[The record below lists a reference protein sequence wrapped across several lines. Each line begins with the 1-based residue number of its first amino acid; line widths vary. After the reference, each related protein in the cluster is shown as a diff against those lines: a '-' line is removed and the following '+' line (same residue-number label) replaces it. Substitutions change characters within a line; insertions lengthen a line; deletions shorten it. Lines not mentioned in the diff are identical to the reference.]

1 MIKTAIFGKVGGLV
15 LVLILLLIG
24 LGQITDLVNE
34 RQGQRSFA
42 IQSVGKSLAGSQ
54 TLLGPLLQMSCT
66 EEWTVR
72 VNKTTTTTERRDF
85 KRRSAPTTLNIGGT
99 SQLESRARGLHAT
112 QVFTFK
118 SHIAAQWQNLESF
131 KEPLKGAA
139 EHINSKITCEP
150 ATMLLAV
157 SDARGI
163 RQATVK
169 INGVAQTVSSDTL
182 HPAYER
188 GVHVELPGKMD
199 FSAPLDIQIDLE
211 LLGTER
217 ISIVPLGGATQ
228 INLTSNWPH
237 PSFDGQFLPSERK
250 ITDKGFEASWRVSS
264 LASSAQQDVLKQR
277 RLCGS
282 GEAISSESSSASAA
296 AVAAVVASARAA
308 GDEAQ
313 SLQETSSRGCVET
326 LGVAFIDPINTY
338 SLSNRAT
345 KYGLLFIALT
355 FVAVGLFEFMK
366 SLRVHPIQYFL
377 VGAAISIFFLLLVS
391 LSEHL
396 AFAAAYAIASSAC
409 ATLLAYYASHMLGS
423 WKRGLPFGLGIATL
437 YGLLYVLLQLEQT
450 ALVVGAIALFI
461 VLASVMALTR
471 KVDWY
476 AKLKNGGASVPQ
488 AQQ

>member
-15 LVLILLLIG
+15 LVLILLLVG

-34 RQGQRSFA
+34 RQGQRSQA
-42 IQSVGKSLAGSQ
+42 VQSVAKSLAGSQ
-54 TLLGPLLQMSCT
+54 TLLGPLLQMTCT
-66 EEWTVR
+66 EEWTVA
-72 VNKTTTTTERRDF
+72 VNKTQTMTERREF
-85 KRRSAPTTLNIGGT
+85 KRQAVPTMLNIGGT
-99 SQLESRARGLHAT
+99 NQLESRSRGLHAT
-112 QVFTFK
+112 QVFTLK
-118 SHIAAQWQNLESF
+118 SHISAQWQNLES
-131 KEPLKGAA
+131 LKGGA
-139 EHINSKITCEP
+139 EHANSVVKCQP

-163 RQATVK
+163 RSAQIK
-169 INGVAQTVSSDTL
+169 LNGIAQTVSSDTL
-182 HPAYER
+182 HATYQR
-188 GVHVELPGKMD
+188 GVHVKLPEKID
-199 FSAPLDIQIDLE
+199 FSAPLEAVIDVE

-217 ISIVPLGGATQ
+217 FSIVPLGSATQ

-250 ITDKGFEASWRVSS
+250 VTDKGFEASWRVSS
-264 LASSAQQDVLKQR
+264 LASSAQQDVMKHR
-277 RLCGS
+277 RLC
-282 GEAISSESSSASAA
+282 ESSETMSAEMLSANAAAAAAAGAANAGSASY
-296 AVAAVVASARAA
+296 
-308 GDEAQ
+308 
-313 SLQETSSRGCVET
+313 GCVET

-396 AFAAAYAIASSAC
+396 DFASAYAIASSAC

-476 AKLKNGGASVPQ
+476 AKLKNGNQNGNPNGNVATQ
-488 AQQ
+488 

>member
-1 MIKTAIFGKVGGLV
+1 MMKTVIFGKLGGLV

-34 RQGQRSFA
+34 RQGQRSLA
-42 IQSVGKSLAGSQ
+42 IQNVGKSLAGSQ

-66 EEWTVR
+66 EEWR
-72 VNKTTTTTERRDF
+72 VSADKKITLTERREF
-85 KRRSAPTTLNIGGT
+85 KRYAVPTQLNVSGT
-99 SQLESRARGLHAT
+99 NQLESRARGLHAT
-112 QVFTFK
+112 QVFTLK
-118 SHIAAQWQNLESF
+118 SHISAQWQSLES
-131 KEPLKGAA
+131 LKGGA
-139 EHINSKITCEP
+139 EHVNSQIKCEP
-150 ATMLLAV
+150 VTMLLAV

-163 RQATVK
+163 RMANAK
-169 INGVAQTVSSDTL
+169 INGAVQTVSSDTL
-182 HPAYER
+182 NPTYQR
-188 GVHVELPGKMD
+188 GIHVRLAENTD
-199 FSAPLDIQIDLE
+199 FSAPLEAQIELE

-217 ISIVPLGGATQ
+217 FSVVPLGSATQ

-264 LASSAQQDVLKQR
+264 LASTAQQDVMKQR
-277 RLCGS
+277 RLCEGA
-282 GEAISSESSSASAA
+282 EAIAIDGVGS
-296 AVAAVVASARAA
+296 VK
-308 GDEAQ
+308 
-313 SLQETSSRGCVET
+313 ETATTGCVET
-326 LGVAFIDPINTY
+326 LGVSFIDPINTY

-345 KYGLLFIALT
+345 KYGFLFIALT

-391 LSEHL
+391 MSEHF
-396 AFAAAYAIASSAC
+396 AFATAYAIAAC
-409 ATLLAYYASHMLGS
+409 ACALLLAYYASHMLGS
-423 WKRGLPFGLGIATL
+423 WKRGLPFGLGIAML

-461 VLASVMALTR
+461 VLAAIMALTR

-476 AKLKNGGASVPQ
+476 AKFKLAAASAPQ
-488 AQQ
+488 TSHPIVE

>member
-1 MIKTAIFGKVGGLV
+1 MIKTVIFGKVGGLV
-15 LVLILLLIG
+15 LILILLLVG

-34 RQGQRSFA
+34 RQGQRSIA

-54 TLLGPLLQMSCT
+54 TLLGPLLQMTCT
-66 EEWTVR
+66 EEWTTIIDK
-72 VNKTTTTTERRDF
+72 KTTTKERREF
-85 KRRSAPTTLNIGGT
+85 KRFAAPTTLTLGGT
-99 SQLESRARGLHAT
+99 NQLESRSRGLHAT
-112 QVFTFK
+112 QVFTLK
-118 SHIAAQWQNLESF
+118 SNITAQWQSLES
-131 KEPLKGAA
+131 LKGGA
-139 EHINSKITCEP
+139 EHANSFVKCEP
-150 ATMLLAV
+150 VTMLLAV

-163 RQATVK
+163 RLANVK
-169 INGVAQTVSSDTL
+169 INGAVQTVRSDTL
-182 HPAYER
+182 NPAYQR
-188 GVHVELPGKMD
+188 GIHVRLPENID
-199 FSAPLDIQIDLE
+199 FSVPLETKIELE

-217 ISIVPLGGATQ
+217 FSIVPLGGATQ

-264 LASSAQQDVLKQR
+264 LASSAQQDVMKQR
-277 RLCGS
+277 RLCES
-282 GEAISSESSSASAA
+282 GEAISSEELNARGAPEA
-296 AVAAVVASARAA
+296 TAVKGSNNI
-308 GDEAQ
+308 
-313 SLQETSSRGCVET
+313 GCVET

-366 SLRVHPIQYFL
+366 SLRVHPVQYFL

-396 AFAAAYAIASSAC
+396 DFAAAYVIASSAC

-476 AKLKNGGASVPQ
+476 AKLKNGGVS
-488 AQQ
+488 AQ

>member
-1 MIKTAIFGKVGGLV
+1 MIKTAIFGKLGGLV
-15 LVLILLLIG
+15 LVLILLLVG

-34 RQGQRSFA
+34 RQGQRSLA
-42 IQSVGKSLAGSQ
+42 VQSVGKSLAGSQ
-54 TLLGPLLQMSCT
+54 TLLGPLLQRACT
-66 EEWTVR
+66 EEWTVT
-72 VNKTTTTTERRDF
+72 VDKKTTTERREF
-85 KRRSAPTTLNIGGT
+85 KRYAAPTVLNVNGT
-99 SQLESRARGLHAT
+99 NQLESRSRGLHAT
-112 QVFTFK
+112 QVFTLK
-118 SHIAAQWQNLESF
+118 SNISAQWQNLES
-131 KEPLKGAA
+131 LKGGA
-139 EHINSKITCEP
+139 ERANSQIKCEP

-163 RQATVK
+163 RLANVK
-169 INGVAQTVSSDTL
+169 INGAAQTVQSDTL
-182 HPAYER
+182 NPTYQR
-188 GVHVELPGKMD
+188 GIHVRLAENTD
-199 FSAPLDIQIDLE
+199 FSAHFDAQIDLE

-217 ISIVPLGGATQ
+217 FSVVPLGSATQ

-264 LASSAQQDVLKQR
+264 LASTAQQDVMKQR
-277 RLCGS
+277 RLCV
-282 GEAISSESSSASAA
+282 SSESISEGLESANEP
-296 AVAAVVASARAA
+296 AS
-308 GDEAQ
+308 
-313 SLQETSSRGCVET
+313 TGCVET

-391 LSEHL
+391 LSEHFS
-396 AFAAAYAIASSAC
+396 FATAYAIASSAC
-409 ATLLAYYASHMLGS
+409 ALLLAYYASHMLGS
-423 WKRGLPFGLGIATL
+423 WKRGLPFGFGIAML

-461 VLASVMALTR
+461 VLAAVMGLTR

-476 AKLKNGGASVPQ
+476 AKLKPAAASDSKMP
-488 AQQ
+488 APITE

>member
-1 MIKTAIFGKVGGLV
+1 MSMIKTAIFGKVGGLV
-15 LVLILLLIG
+15 LVLILLLVG
-24 LGQITDLVNE
+24 LGQITDLVHE
-34 RQGQRSFA
+34 RQGQRSLA
-42 IQSVGKSLAGSQ
+42 VQSVSKSLAASQ
-54 TLLGPLLQMSCT
+54 TLLGPLLQMACT
-66 EEWTVR
+66 EEWAVR
-72 VNKTTTTTERRDF
+72 TDKITANERREF
-85 KRRSAPTTLNIGGT
+85 KRYAVPTTLKIGGT
-99 SQLESRARGLHAT
+99 NQLESRARGLHAT
-112 QVFTFK
+112 QVFTLK
-118 SHIAAQWQNLESF
+118 STITAQWQNLES
-131 KEPLKGAA
+131 LKGGAQHA
-139 EHINSKITCEP
+139 NSQVKCEP
-150 ATMLLAV
+150 ATMLLSV

-163 RQATVK
+163 RLANVK
-169 INGVAQTVSSDTL
+169 INGAAQAVRSDTL
-182 HPAYER
+182 NPTYQR
-188 GVHVELPGKMD
+188 GIHVRLPENTD
-199 FSAPLDIQIDLE
+199 FSAPLETQIELE

-217 ISIVPLGGATQ
+217 FSIVPLGGATQ

-250 ITDKGFEASWRVSS
+250 VTDKGFEASWRVSS
-264 LASSAQQDVLKQR
+264 LASSAQQDVMKQR
-277 RLCGS
+277 RLCES
-282 GEAISSESSSASAA
+282 GETMSSEVLSANAA
-296 AVAAVVASARAA
+296 AAAAA
-308 GDEAQ
+308 GAATGQ
-313 SLQETSSRGCVET
+313 ATYGCVET

-396 AFAAAYAIASSAC
+396 DFAAAYAIASSAC

-488 AQQ
+488 AQL

>member
-15 LVLILLLIG
+15 LVLILLLVG

-34 RQGQRSFA
+34 RQGQRSLA
-42 IQSVGKSLAGSQ
+42 VQSVAKSLAGSQ
-54 TLLGPLLQMSCT
+54 TLLGPFLQMACT
-66 EEWTVR
+66 EEWTVN
-72 VNKTTTTTERRDF
+72 VDKKTTTTERREF
-85 KRRSAPTTLNIGGT
+85 RRYAAPSLLNVGGT
-99 SQLESRARGLHAT
+99 NQLESRSRGLHAT
-112 QVFTFK
+112 QVFTLK
-118 SHIAAQWQNLESF
+118 SHITAQWQNLES
-131 KEPLKGAA
+131 LKGGAA
-139 EHINSKITCEP
+139 HANSQIKCEP
-150 ATMLLAV
+150 VTMLLAV

-163 RQATVK
+163 RSATVK
-169 INGVAQTVSSDTL
+169 LNGTVQTVSSDTL
-182 HPAYER
+182 HATYQR
-188 GVHVELPGKMD
+188 GVHVKLPEKLD
-199 FSAPLDIQIDLE
+199 LSAPLEAQIDLE

-217 ISIVPLGGATQ
+217 FSIVPLGGATQ

-264 LASSAQQDVLKQR
+264 LASSAQQDVMKQR
-277 RLCGS
+277 RLCES
-282 GEAISSESSSASAA
+282 GEAISSEAMAD
-296 AVAAVVASARAA
+296 RAA
-308 GDEAQ
+308 NTV
-313 SLQETSSRGCVET
+313 TSAKEQASIGCVET

-396 AFAAAYAIASSAC
+396 DFAAAYAIASSAC

-423 WKRGLPFGLGIATL
+423 WKRGLPFVRALAARANRAGGRCDCSVHRARLGD
-437 YGLLYVLLQLEQT
+437 G
-450 ALVVGAIALFI
+450 
-461 VLASVMALTR
+461 S
-471 KVDWY
+471 D
-476 AKLKNGGASVPQ
+476 PQ
-488 AQQ
+488 S

>member
-1 MIKTAIFGKVGGLV
+1 MIKTAIFGKLGGLV
-15 LVLILLLIG
+15 LVLILLLVG

-34 RQGQRSFA
+34 RQGQRSLA
-42 IQSVGKSLAGSQ
+42 VQSVGKSLAGSQ
-54 TLLGPLLQMSCT
+54 TLLGPLLQRACT
-66 EEWTVR
+66 EEWTVT
-72 VNKTTTTTERRDF
+72 VDKKTTTERREF
-85 KRRSAPTTLNIGGT
+85 KRYAAPSVLNVNGT
-99 SQLESRARGLHAT
+99 NQLESRSRGLHAT
-112 QVFTFK
+112 QVFTLK
-118 SHIAAQWQNLESF
+118 SNISAQWQNLES
-131 KEPLKGAA
+131 LKGGA
-139 EHINSKITCEP
+139 ERANSQIKCEP

-163 RQATVK
+163 RLANVK
-169 INGVAQTVSSDTL
+169 INGAAQTVQSDTL
-182 HPAYER
+182 NPTYQR
-188 GVHVELPGKMD
+188 GIHVRLAENTD
-199 FSAPLDIQIDLE
+199 FSAPFDAQIDLE

-217 ISIVPLGGATQ
+217 FSVVPLGSATQ

-264 LASSAQQDVLKQR
+264 LASSAQQDVMKQR
-277 RLCGS
+277 RLCV
-282 GEAISSESSSASAA
+282 SSESISEGLESANEP
-296 AVAAVVASARAA
+296 AS
-308 GDEAQ
+308 
-313 SLQETSSRGCVET
+313 TGCVET

-391 LSEHL
+391 LSEHFP
-396 AFAAAYAIASSAC
+396 FATAYAIASSAC
-409 ATLLAYYASHMLGS
+409 ALLLAYYASHMLGS
-423 WKRGLPFGLGIATL
+423 WKRGLPFGFGIAML

-461 VLASVMALTR
+461 VLAAVMGLTR
-471 KVDWY
+471 RVDWY
-476 AKLKNGGASVPQ
+476 AKLKPAAASDSKMP
-488 AQQ
+488 APINE

>member
-1 MIKTAIFGKVGGLV
+1 MIKTAMFGKVGGLV
-15 LVLILLLIG
+15 LVLILLLMG

-34 RQGQRSFA
+34 RQGQRSLA
-42 IQSVGKSLAGSQ
+42 VQSVGKSLAGSQ
-54 TLLGPLLQMSCT
+54 TLLGPLLQRACT
-66 EEWTVR
+66 EEWR
-72 VNKTTTTTERRDF
+72 VSADKKITLTERREF
-85 KRRSAPTTLNIGGT
+85 KRYAVPTQLSVSGT
-99 SQLESRARGLHAT
+99 NQLESRSRGLHAT
-112 QVFTFK
+112 QVFTMK
-118 SHIAAQWQNLESF
+118 SHISAQWQSLES
-131 KEPLKGAA
+131 LKGGA
-139 EHINSKITCEP
+139 EHANSQVKCEP

-163 RQATVK
+163 RLANVK
-169 INGVAQTVSSDTL
+169 INGAAQTVQSDTL
-182 HPAYER
+182 NSTYQR
-188 GVHVELPGKMD
+188 GIHVRLAENTD
-199 FSAPLDIQIDLE
+199 FSAPFDAQIDLE

-217 ISIVPLGGATQ
+217 FSVVPLGSATQ

-264 LASSAQQDVLKQR
+264 LASTAQQDVMRQR
-277 RLCGS
+277 RLCEGA
-282 GEAISSESSSASAA
+282 EAIAIDGLAPAKESAS
-296 AVAAVVASARAA
+296 
-308 GDEAQ
+308 
-313 SLQETSSRGCVET
+313 TGCVET
-326 LGVAFIDPINTY
+326 LGVSFIDPINTY

-396 AFAAAYAIASSAC
+396 AFAVAYGIASSAC
-409 ATLLAYYASHMLGS
+409 ALLLAYYASHMLGS
-423 WKRGLPFGLGIATL
+423 WKRGLPFGLGIGML

-461 VLASVMALTR
+461 VLAAIMALTR

-476 AKLKNGGASVPQ
+476 AKFKLAAASTPHTTHPIVE
-488 AQQ
+488 